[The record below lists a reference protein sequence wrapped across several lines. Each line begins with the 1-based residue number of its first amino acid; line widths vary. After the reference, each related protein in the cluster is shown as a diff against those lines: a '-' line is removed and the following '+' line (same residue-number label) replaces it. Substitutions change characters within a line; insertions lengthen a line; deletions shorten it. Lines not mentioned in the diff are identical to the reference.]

1 MTTNTSIYN
10 LSRWGT
16 DGFRRK
22 RIMDHVRQLQED
34 DKRLKVAE
42 VLQDGNVNMELL
54 ANACTQRG
62 LYVYAKLTRYSC
74 AVSVTAAQM
83 KQMLRVW
90 LDHTLATPAL
100 PSLDLVLLP
109 SCIPRLKSQ
118 ELPLDTIVEEQE
130 KQSIQEKASTVVNE
144 VVEQEKRKEASQHM

>member
-1 MTTNTSIYN
+1 
-10 LSRWGT
+10 
-16 DGFRRK
+16 
-22 RIMDHVRQLQED
+22 MDHVRQLQED
-34 DKRLKVAE
+34 DKRLKIAE

-62 LYVYAKLTRYSC
+62 LYVYNTNSFSC

-90 LDHTLATPAL
+90 LDHTLATPTPSAL
-100 PSLDLVLLP
+100 ELVLLP

-118 ELPLDTIVEEQE
+118 KVPLDTIVEEQE
-130 KQSIQEKASTVVNE
+130 KQTIHEKASTVVHE